1 MFYGGSVPAWIRVDQ
16 ATGELPDIVQPQPV
30 PGAIHM
36 RTAAHP
42 WGRASLDA
50 APEQAWTAPAPVLV
64 REELTELLRCER
76 AGGDPM
82 AGCTVPR
89 EPSELISEVVDWATR
104 ITPDDWR
111 ATASACLIGNVAYA
125 TIFSLAGS
133 DTPHLY
139 GTNIIDAWTEDVSAQ
154 LPDLAPD
161 ERAVELYWNVSTWN
175 PYQVVLLKTQ
185 LRARPF

>member
-1 MFYGGSVPAWIRVDQ
+1 
-16 ATGELPDIVQPQPV
+16 
-30 PGAIHM
+30 M

-42 WGRASLDA
+42 WGRASLA
-50 APEQAWTAPAPVLV
+50 SPIEQAWTKPTPVLV
-64 REELTELLRCER
+64 QQELADLLTCER
-76 AGGDPM
+76 PGAVTT

-89 EPSELISEVVDWATR
+89 TPIELISEVVEWASET
-104 ITPDDWR
+104 TPDDWR
-111 ATASACLIGNVAYA
+111 STAGACLLGNYA
-125 TIFSLAGS
+125 FASLYSLAGS

-139 GTNIIDAWTEDVSAQ
+139 GANIIDAWTDDVTAR